1 MNIPN
6 ALTLFRMALIPVLVL
21 VFWLPFHWSALASAA
36 IFVLAA
42 VTDWLDGYL
51 ARKLNQSTSFGA
63 FLDPVADKLMVA
75 IALVLMVGQQDSVWF
90 TLPAL
95 VVVAREILVSALREW
110 MADIGKRG
118 SVKVSFVGKV
128 KTTVQ
133 MIAITV
139 LLAVDPAPGL
149 LFYLGYL
156 LLYVAVLLTIWSAGL
171 YIRAAWQD
179 LTEAASQPA
188 CPAPTTTTSNRRIP
202 SPAPRPGRPPSPGP
216 ARPPAPRPGWRS
228 CARSRAWCRCRRAG
242 WKRPWSRWS

>member
-6 ALTLFRMALIPVLVL
+6 ALTVFRMGLIPVFVL
-21 VFWLPFHWSALASAA
+21 VFLLPFRWAAIASAA
-36 IFVLAA
+36 VFVLAA

-51 ARKLNQSTSFGA
+51 ARKLNQSTPFGA

-75 IALVLMVGQQDSVWF
+75 IALVMMVDQQDSVWF

-118 SVKVSFVGKV
+118 SVKVSLVGKV

-139 LLAVDPAPGL
+139 LLAVEPRSGL
-149 LFYLGYL
+149 LFTLGYL

-179 LTEAASQPA
+179 LRDAASE
-188 CPAPTTTTSNRRIP
+188 
-202 SPAPRPGRPPSPGP
+202 PG
-216 ARPPAPRPGWRS
+216 A
-228 CARSRAWCRCRRAG
+228 
-242 WKRPWSRWS
+242 

>member
-1 MNIPN
+1 MACSQGTRDNAPMNIPN

-21 VFWLPFHWSALASAA
+21 VFWLPFSWSAMASAA

-139 LLAVDPAPGL
+139 LLAVEPAPGP

-156 LLYVAVLLTIWSAGL
+156 LLYVAVFLTIWSAGL

-179 LTEAASQPA
+179 LSDAASQ
-188 CPAPTTTTSNRRIP
+188 T
-202 SPAPRPGRPPSPGP
+202 GP
-216 ARPPAPRPGWRS
+216 
-228 CARSRAWCRCRRAG
+228 
-242 WKRPWSRWS
+242 

>member
-1 MNIPN
+1 MACSQGTRDNEPMNIPN
-6 ALTLFRMALIPVLVL
+6 ALTLFRMALIPVLVV
-21 VFWLPFHWSALASAA
+21 VFWLPFSWSAMASAA

-139 LLAVDPAPGL
+139 LLAVEPAPGP

-156 LLYVAVLLTIWSAGL
+156 LLYVAVFLTIWSAGL

-179 LTEAASQPA
+179 LSDAASQ
-188 CPAPTTTTSNRRIP
+188 T
-202 SPAPRPGRPPSPGP
+202 GP
-216 ARPPAPRPGWRS
+216 
-228 CARSRAWCRCRRAG
+228 
-242 WKRPWSRWS
+242 

>member
-1 MNIPN
+1 MACSQGTRDNEPMNIPN

-21 VFWLPFHWSALASAA
+21 VFWLPFSWSATASAA

-139 LLAVDPAPGL
+139 LLAVPPEQGP

-179 LTEAASQPA
+179 LSDAASQTGA
-188 CPAPTTTTSNRRIP
+188 
-202 SPAPRPGRPPSPGP
+202 
-216 ARPPAPRPGWRS
+216 
-228 CARSRAWCRCRRAG
+228 
-242 WKRPWSRWS
+242 

>member
-6 ALTLFRMALIPVLVL
+6 ALTVFRLALIPVFVL
-21 VFWLPFHWSALASAA
+21 VFLLPFGWSAPASAM

-51 ARKLNQSTSFGA
+51 ARKLNQSTPFGA

-75 IALVLMVGQQDSVWF
+75 IALILMVEQQDRMLF

-110 MADIGKRG
+110 MADIGKRA

-139 LLAVDPAPGL
+139 LLAVEPSPSA
-149 LFYLGYL
+149 LFYLGYI
-156 LLYVAVLLTIWSAGL
+156 LLYVAVFLTIWSAGL
-171 YIRAAWQD
+171 YVRAAWQD
-179 LTEAASQPA
+179 LSKAASE
-188 CPAPTTTTSNRRIP
+188 
-202 SPAPRPGRPPSPGP
+202 PGV
-216 ARPPAPRPGWRS
+216 
-228 CARSRAWCRCRRAG
+228 
-242 WKRPWSRWS
+242 

>member
-6 ALTLFRMALIPVLVL
+6 ALTVFRLGLIPVFVL
-21 VFWLPFHWSALASAA
+21 VFLLPFRWSAMASAV

-75 IALVLMVGQQDSVWF
+75 IALVLMVEQQDRVWF

-139 LLAVDPAPGL
+139 LLAVEPGSGL

-171 YIRAAWQD
+171 YVRAAWQD
-179 LTEAASQPA
+179 LAEAASQ
-188 CPAPTTTTSNRRIP
+188 TGT
-202 SPAPRPGRPPSPGP
+202 
-216 ARPPAPRPGWRS
+216 
-228 CARSRAWCRCRRAG
+228 
-242 WKRPWSRWS
+242 

>member
-1 MNIPN
+1 MACSQGTRDNEPMNIPN
-6 ALTLFRMALIPVLVL
+6 ALTLFRMALIPVLVV
-21 VFWLPFHWSALASAA
+21 VFWLPFSWSAMASAA

-139 LLAVDPAPGL
+139 LLAVEPAPGP

-156 LLYVAVLLTIWSAGL
+156 LLYVAVFLTIWSAGL

-179 LTEAASQPA
+179 LSDAASQTGA
-188 CPAPTTTTSNRRIP
+188 
-202 SPAPRPGRPPSPGP
+202 
-216 ARPPAPRPGWRS
+216 
-228 CARSRAWCRCRRAG
+228 
-242 WKRPWSRWS
+242 

>member
-1 MNIPN
+1 MECSRCCRNNGPMNIPN
-6 ALTLFRMALIPVLVL
+6 ALTLFRMALIPVMVL
-21 VFWLPFHWSALASAA
+21 VFLLPFSSSAVVSSG

-139 LLAVDPAPGL
+139 LLAVEPEPGP

-179 LTEAASQPA
+179 LTEADSQPGA
-188 CPAPTTTTSNRRIP
+188 
-202 SPAPRPGRPPSPGP
+202 
-216 ARPPAPRPGWRS
+216 
-228 CARSRAWCRCRRAG
+228 
-242 WKRPWSRWS
+242 

>member
-1 MNIPN
+1 
-6 ALTLFRMALIPVLVL
+6 
-21 VFWLPFHWSALASAA
+21 
-36 IFVLAA
+36 
-42 VTDWLDGYL
+42 
-51 ARKLNQSTSFGA
+51 
-63 FLDPVADKLMVA
+63 
-75 IALVLMVGQQDSVWF
+75 VWF

-139 LLAVDPAPGL
+139 LLAVEPAPGP

-156 LLYVAVLLTIWSAGL
+156 LLYVAVFLTIWSAGL

-179 LTEAASQPA
+179 LSDAASQ
-188 CPAPTTTTSNRRIP
+188 T
-202 SPAPRPGRPPSPGP
+202 GP
-216 ARPPAPRPGWRS
+216 
-228 CARSRAWCRCRRAG
+228 
-242 WKRPWSRWS
+242 

>member
-6 ALTLFRMALIPVLVL
+6 ALTVFRMALIPVLVL
-21 VFWLPFHWSALASAA
+21 VFWLPFSWSALATSA

-75 IALVLMVGQQDSVWF
+75 IALVLMVDQQDSVWF

-139 LLAVDPAPGL
+139 LLAVEPEPGL

-156 LLYVAVLLTIWSAGL
+156 LLYVAVLLTIWSAAL

-179 LTEAASQPA
+179 LTEAAA
-188 CPAPTTTTSNRRIP
+188 H
-202 SPAPRPGRPPSPGP
+202 PGG
-216 ARPPAPRPGWRS
+216 
-228 CARSRAWCRCRRAG
+228 
-242 WKRPWSRWS
+242 

>member
-6 ALTLFRMALIPVLVL
+6 ALTLFRMALIPVLVV
-21 VFWLPFHWSALASAA
+21 VFWLPFSWSAMASAA

-139 LLAVDPAPGL
+139 LLAVEPAQGP

-156 LLYVAVLLTIWSAGL
+156 LLYVAVFLTIWSAGL

-179 LTEAASQPA
+179 LSDAASQ
-188 CPAPTTTTSNRRIP
+188 T
-202 SPAPRPGRPPSPGP
+202 GP
-216 ARPPAPRPGWRS
+216 
-228 CARSRAWCRCRRAG
+228 
-242 WKRPWSRWS
+242 

>member
-1 MNIPN
+1 MNVPN
-6 ALTLFRMALIPVLVL
+6 ALTLFRMALIPVFVL
-21 VFWLPFHWSALASAA
+21 VFCLPVHWSAPASGL
-36 IFVLAA
+36 IFVLASI
-42 VTDWLDGYL
+42 TDWLDGYL
-51 ARKLNQSTSFGA
+51 ARRLKQSTSFGA

-75 IALVLMVGQQDSVWF
+75 IALVLMVWQQDTVWF

-133 MIAITV
+133 MIAIIV
-139 LLAVDPAPGL
+139 LLVVDPAASGP
-149 LFYLGYL
+149 LFYLGYV

-179 LTEAASQPA
+179 LAEAASQPGA
-188 CPAPTTTTSNRRIP
+188 
-202 SPAPRPGRPPSPGP
+202 
-216 ARPPAPRPGWRS
+216 
-228 CARSRAWCRCRRAG
+228 
-242 WKRPWSRWS
+242 

>member
-6 ALTLFRMALIPVLVL
+6 ALTVFRMALIPVLVL
-21 VFWLPFHWSALASAA
+21 VFWLPFRWSALASAG

-156 LLYVAVLLTIWSAGL
+156 LLYAAVLLTIWSAGL
-171 YIRAAWQD
+171 CIRAAWQD
-179 LTEAASQPA
+179 LSEAASQPGA
-188 CPAPTTTTSNRRIP
+188 
-202 SPAPRPGRPPSPGP
+202 
-216 ARPPAPRPGWRS
+216 
-228 CARSRAWCRCRRAG
+228 
-242 WKRPWSRWS
+242 